1 MKERWWTGGIYL
13 AGAGLIVPQQ
23 STVKNGDST
32 ECHSQPPFS
41 IYVLLLQTKRMMM
54 MVIMMMLSKPA
65 PLYICAAATDE
76 GDDDD
81 SCYWLFMK
89 RL

>member
-32 ECHSQPPFS
+32 ECHSQSPLS
-41 IYVLLLQTKRMMM
+41 IYVLLLQTKVMMM
-54 MVIMMMLSKPA
+54 IV
-65 PLYICAAATDE
+65 AT
-76 GDDDD
+76 G
-81 SCYWLFMK
+81 YL
-89 RL
+89 

>member
-1 MKERWWTGGIYL
+1 MINNLKNFFKILAVFPQNTCIIVKERWWTGGIYL

-32 ECHSQPPFS
+32 ECHSQPP
-41 IYVLLLQTKRMMM
+41 
-54 MVIMMMLSKPA
+54 

>member
-32 ECHSQPPFS
+32 ECHSQPPS
-41 IYVLLLQTKRMMM
+41 
-54 MVIMMMLSKPA
+54 
-65 PLYICAAATDE
+65 LYICAAAIDE
-76 GDDDD
+76 EDDDNGGGDDDVI
-81 SCYWLFMK
+81 K
-89 RL
+89 AR